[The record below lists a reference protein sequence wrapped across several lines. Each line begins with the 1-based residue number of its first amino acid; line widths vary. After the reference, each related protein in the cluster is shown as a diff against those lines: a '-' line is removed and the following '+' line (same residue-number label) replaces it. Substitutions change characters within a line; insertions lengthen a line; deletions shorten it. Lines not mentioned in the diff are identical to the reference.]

1 MFPSRKLSLASLF
14 VAASLATCFSQTPAV
29 SHVYVGT
36 NQGVYLYNADSTGSL
51 SLVSGSPF
59 SIAGTATGSNGS
71 YFLSQGTNYV
81 HSYPVASNG
90 AIKGQV
96 SQINTHLYT
105 GNECGTAQG
114 AVLDHTGHVV
124 YSQLYTD
131 QPVANDAE
139 ACAAL
144 QSFNISSSGALS
156 FLGATEF
163 NTETQSGLNSGSST
177 LIALSGSGNYAY
189 SAAYDHGC
197 NVVTWD
203 FNRESNGVMM
213 SNSQQYLTVPSTSP
227 GWRWGAWVTT
237 ADPTNH
243 LAVAMSLQSGDFG
256 PCGDVNHLTRL
267 ASFTIASDGSLST
280 TNTAGNLITP
290 QVDPE
295 VLNMSPSGQFLAMG
309 GHEPNQDS
317 FGNTQTP
324 GFEVF
329 HFNGVSPITSYSGV
343 LTTTPINEI
352 HWDNSNHV
360 YAVSNSAK
368 KIYVY
373 TVTSS
378 GIRAAPG
385 SPFTIPA
392 SPNALVVVPAS
403 ASCSAPSSAGVH
415 ICAPASGSTVSS
427 PVLVQA
433 AATVSGTISNMQLW
447 IDGVK
452 KYTASGSKTIN
463 TSVSVAAGTHRFAV
477 LAVNTTG
484 QKWTSA
490 VNATVK

>member
-1 MFPSRKLSLASLF
+1 MFTFRKVSLAILF
-14 VAASLATCFSQTPAV
+14 LTASLATCFSQTV
-29 SHVYVGT
+29 SYVYVGT
-36 NQGVYLYNADSTGSL
+36 TAGVYVYNADSNGGLT
-51 SLVSGSPF
+51 LVSGSPF
-59 SIAGTATGSNGS
+59 LLAGTATGSNGS

-90 AIKGQV
+90 AIKRQV

-124 YSQLYTD
+124 YSQIYSDL
-131 QPVANDAE
+131 PVANDEE

-144 QSFNISSSGALS
+144 QSFNISNTGALS

-163 NTETQSGLNSGSST
+163 DTELETGLNTASST

-197 NVVTWD
+197 NVQTWE
-203 FNRESNGVMM
+203 FKRESNGTMM
-213 SNSQQYLTVPSTSP
+213 SNAQQYLTVPSTP
-227 GWRWGAWVTT
+227 MGWRWGPWVTT

-243 LAVAMSLQSGDFG
+243 LAIAMSLQSGDFS
-256 PCGDVNHLTRL
+256 PCGDVAHLTRL
-267 ASFTIASDGSLST
+267 ASFTVASDGSIAT
-280 TNTAGNLITP
+280 TNTFGNLITP
-290 QVDPE
+290 QVDPL
-295 VLNMSPSGQFLAMG
+295 VLNMSPSGQFLAIG
-309 GHEPNQDS
+309 GAAPNPDS
-317 FGNTQTP
+317 YGNTQTP
-324 GFEVF
+324 GLEVF
-329 HFNGVSPITSYSGV
+329 HFNGADPITSYSGV

-352 HWDNSNHV
+352 HWDNNNHM
-360 YAVSNSAK
+360 YAVSNSQK

-378 GIRAAPG
+378 RIAAAPG

-392 SPNALVVVPAS
+392 TPNALVVVPIS
-403 ASCSAPSSAGVH
+403 TTCSTPSSAGVH
-415 ICAPASGSTVSS
+415 ICAPASGSTIGS
-427 PVLVQA
+427 PLQVKA
-433 AATVSGTISNMQLW
+433 AATVTGTISNIQLW

-452 KYTASGSKTIN
+452 KYTASGSTTLN
-463 TSVSVAAGTHRFAV
+463 TFVSVSSGTHRFAV
-477 LAVNTTG
+477 LAINTAG
-484 QKWTSA
+484 QKWESA